1 MNMAVTQG
9 LAIMPPPFSAG
20 LDVWSQTTGR
30 PGTPTYDTAGF
41 AAFVPTDPDFNG
53 CLEIQKVTATTRLR
67 WMGEV
72 PVMPG
77 CYLRIRARIKAM
89 GGVLPSVA
97 IAAWAGTSA
106 GVQVGGITT
115 TGPVTTLSGYGSVV
129 EVSAIVGTGAR
140 TGVDMVWPTNVAIAH
155 FGIDLTGPTG
165 GVVRIDDI
173 LIEDVT
179 NFYTSDLLGVVD
191 VRDFGALGNGVADD
205 RPAFVAAMAA
215 AGTRRLLVPEGTFF
229 IGSDLTITPD
239 TIFRGTL
246 SMPENAV
253 LILHQNYDFPSYE
266 AAFGNGETGFR
277 KGLQALFHSTQHT
290 TFDLKGRRV
299 LLNAPVDVFALVG
312 FDDIS
317 SRRILTNGQLDAAD
331 TAAWNTVT
339 VTRTATYNVSN
350 QFRLDGISNVAGVP
364 VGARVSGVGVGR
376 EVYVR
381 SRSTASSRV
390 TLNQALHGG
399 SGTQSYTFERYQ
411 YMLDFSGFSSLR
423 NFEMHNVEMRCRGRC
438 SSVMMPEDGRI
449 IRFMNCDFDRPRDR
463 AITSI
468 GMGCQGMW
476 IDNCQFR
483 SSQQPFNAQDRTV
496 IAFNVNGNDAKIRDN
511 RAVLWAHFGVLAGS
525 GHIITGNH
533 FFAGD
538 NQAQGIRQAGL
549 VLTNKN
555 TKSTFCGNYIDNC
568 FLELTNEHDSAPGH
582 SSGFSFG
589 GLTVEGNIFYAIDV
603 AAWFSFIVFKPY
615 GPGHFIQG
623 LHVTGNV
630 FRTTGS
636 RIDRADKLDTTY
648 ASMAFNKFR
657 NVIFENNA
665 YNGIDYPAESPA
677 VIVHEQN
684 TNATNWTIG
693 TGGKLP
699 FGGEARTVTSV
710 VMEGPPRDSSN
721 ASRYEMPYAEVRQG
735 VNNDEV
741 RLRWPQATRGRA
753 LVTVRV
759 DRPL

>member
-30 PGTPTYDTAGF
+30 PGTPTYDSAGF

-53 CLEIQKVTATTRLR
+53 CLEIQKLSATTRLR

-72 PVMPG
+72 PIMPG
-77 CYLRIRARIKAM
+77 SYLRIRARVKAM
-89 GGVLPSVA
+89 GGVMPDVA
-97 IAAWAGTSA
+97 IAAWAGTAA
-106 GVQVGGITT
+106 GAQIGAITT
-115 TGPVTTLSGYGSVV
+115 TGPVTSLSGFGQIV

-140 TGVDMVWPTNVAIAH
+140 PGVDMVWPTNVEIAH

-173 LIEDVT
+173 LIEDIT
-179 NFYTSDLLGVVD
+179 HLYAADLLGLVD
-191 VRDFGALGNGVADD
+191 VRDFGAVGDGVVDD

-215 AGTRRLLVPEGTFF
+215 AGTRRLLVPEGTYF
-229 IGSDLTITPD
+229 IGSDLTITPE

-246 SMPENAV
+246 SMPDAAV
-253 LILHQNYDFPSYE
+253 LILHQNYDYPSYE
-266 AAFGNGETGFR
+266 RAFGDGETGFR

-299 LLNAPVDVFALVG
+299 LLSAPVDVFALVG

-331 TAAWNTVT
+331 TSAWDTIT

-381 SRSTASSRV
+381 SRNTASSRV
-390 TLNQALHGG
+390 TLSQPLHGG

-423 NFEMHNVEMRCRGRC
+423 NFEMHDVEMRCRGRC
-438 SSVMMPEDGRI
+438 SSVMMPEGGRI

-476 IDNCQFR
+476 VDNCQFR

-496 IAFNVNGNDAKIRDN
+496 IAFNVNGNDAKIRNN
-511 RAVLWAHFGVLAGS
+511 RVVLWAHFGVMAGS
-525 GHIITGNH
+525 GHIITANH

-538 NQAQGIRQAGL
+538 NQPQGIRQAGL

-555 TKSTFCGNYIDNC
+555 AKSTFSGNYIDNC
-568 FLELTNEHDSAPGH
+568 FLELTNEHDADPAH
-582 SSGFSFG
+582 STGFSFG

-603 AAWFSFIVFKPY
+603 ASWFSFIVFKPY

-630 FRTTGS
+630 FRTTGA

-648 ASMAFNKFR
+648 ASMAFNRFR
-657 NVIFENNA
+657 NVLFESNA
-665 YNGIDYPAESPA
+665 YNGVDFPAESPA
-677 VIVHEQN
+677 VILHEQN
-684 TNATNWTIG
+684 TEATNWTIG

-699 FGGEARTVTSV
+699 FGGEARTVTSI
-710 VMEGPPRDSSN
+710 VMEGAPRDSSN
-721 ASRYEMPYAEVRQG
+721 TSRYEMPYAEVRQG

>member
-20 LDVWSQTTGR
+20 LDVWSQSTGR
-30 PGTPTYDTAGF
+30 PGTATYATAAF
-41 AAFVPTDPDFNG
+41 AAFVPTDPDFGG
-53 CLEIQKVTATTRLR
+53 CLEIQKIFATTRLR

-72 PVMPG
+72 PIMPG
-77 CYLRIRARIKAM
+77 CYLRIRARIKAI
-89 GGVLPSVA
+89 GGVLPDVA

-115 TGPVTTLSGYGSVV
+115 TGPVTSLTGYGNIV

-140 TGVDMVWPTNVAIAH
+140 PGVDMVWPTNVAIAH

-165 GVVRIDDI
+165 GLVRVDDI
-173 LIEDVT
+173 VIEDVT
-179 NFYTSDLLGVVD
+179 SFYTGELLGLVD
-191 VRDFGALGNGVADD
+191 VRDFGAVGNGVVDD

-229 IGSDLTITPD
+229 IGSDLTITAD
-239 TIFRGTL
+239 VVFRGSL
-246 SMPENAV
+246 SMPANAV

-266 AAFGNGETGFR
+266 AAFGNAEAGFR
-277 KGLQALFHSTQHT
+277 KGLQALFHTNKHVS
-290 TFDLKGRRV
+290 FDLKGRTIV
-299 LLNAPVDVFALVG
+299 LSAPVDVFSLAG
-312 FDDIS
+312 SDDFS
-317 SRRILTNGQLDAAD
+317 SRRIVTNGQLDAAENV
-331 TAAWNTVT
+331 AWNTVT
-339 VTRTATYNVSN
+339 VTRNATYNVSN
-350 QFRLDGISNVAGVP
+350 EFRLDGISNVAGVP

-381 SRSTASSRV
+381 SRNTSSSRV
-390 TLNQALHGG
+390 TLSQPLHGG
-399 SGTQSYTFERYQ
+399 SGTQSYSFERFQ

-423 NFEMHNVEMRCRGRC
+423 NFELHNVEFRCRGRC
-438 SSVMMPEDGRI
+438 SAVMLPEDGRI

-483 SSQQPFNAQDRTV
+483 SSQQPLNAQDRTV
-496 IAFNVNGNDAKIRDN
+496 IAFNVNGNDTKIRNN
-511 RAVLWAHFGVLAGS
+511 RVVLWAHFGIMAGS

-538 NQAQGIRQAGL
+538 TQSQGIRQAGL

-555 TKSTFCGNYIDNC
+555 TKSTFSANYVDNC
-568 FLELTNEHDSAPGH
+568 FLELTNEHDVAPAH
-582 SSGFSFG
+582 STGFSFG
-589 GLTVEGNIFYAIDV
+589 GLTVKGNIFYAIDV
-603 AAWFSFIVFKPY
+603 ASWFSFIVFKPY
-615 GPGHFIQG
+615 GPGHFLQG
-623 LHVTGNV
+623 LNVTGNV
-630 FRTTGS
+630 FRTTGA
-636 RIDRADKLDTTY
+636 RIVRADKLDTTY
-648 ASMAFNKFR
+648 ATMDFNRFR
-657 NVIFENNA
+657 NVIFKNNA
-665 YNGIDYPAESPA
+665 YNGIDFPAESPT
-677 VIVHEQN
+677 VILHDQVTESN
-684 TNATNWTIG
+684 SWTIG
-693 TGGKLP
+693 TGAKLP
-699 FGGEARTVTSV
+699 FGGFARTVTSV
-710 VMEGPPRDSSN
+710 VMEGAARDSNNST
-721 ASRYEMPYAEVRQG
+721 RYDMPFAEVQQG
-735 VNNDEV
+735 SSNDQV